1 MHELDNKIIQ
11 ESISLLLAAIGED
24 PNREGVLDTPA
35 RVAKFYASFIT
46 KGDEPNF
53 SLTTFK
59 NEDHNE
65 MVVVKDIT
73 FFSLCEHHLL
83 PFFGKASVAYIP
95 TDKIIG
101 LSKLP
106 RIVNFFANRPQNQER
121 CTTQIGNCI
130 SRALGTTDVAVVLE
144 ARHMCMEMRG
154 IKSVGASTVTSYLSG
169 RFRQPEVRAEFFSLS
184 SD

>member
-11 ESISLLLAAIGED
+11 QSISLLLAAIGED
-24 PNREGVLDTPA
+24 PSREGVLDTPA

-101 LSKLP
+101 HSITK
-106 RIVNFFANRPQNQER
+106 
-121 CTTQIGNCI
+121 
-130 SRALGTTDVAVVLE
+130 
-144 ARHMCMEMRG
+144 
-154 IKSVGASTVTSYLSG
+154 
-169 RFRQPEVRAEFFSLS
+169 
-184 SD
+184 